1 MPYLRLA
8 NGRTL
13 PGPGMASRYRALL
26 LTHGSLDEKL
36 ADELQRPRPDA
47 AVVQRLKR
55 RKLAIKDELAAIDRM
70 LVGGR
75 AMRRGG
81 DTGSRVDG

>member
-8 NGRTL
+8 NGRTH
-13 PGPGMASRYRALL
+13 PGPGIASRYRALH

-47 AVVQRLKR
+47 AVSS
-55 RKLAIKDELAAIDRM
+55 A
-70 LVGGR
+70 
-75 AMRRGG
+75 
-81 DTGSRVDG
+81 

>member
-8 NGRTL
+8 NGRTH
-13 PGPGMASRYRALL
+13 PGPGMASRYGALR

-81 DTGSRVDG
+81 DAGSRVDG